1 MIFFLNPNVISNY
14 LDTNIFPILG
24 GFFVNNVA
32 RVTIFARL
40 TTKQN
45 VMKKAKYLIFDSLE
59 RNWFEKW

>member
-45 VMKKAKYLIFDSLE
+45 VMKKAKYLIFDRLE
-59 RNWFEKW
+59 RNCFEKW